1 MGKFHVPK
9 DKLIA
14 WSGMMVCALASVVV
28 PKPWA
33 FGFIGL
39 AVGIV
44 IGAHLRKDAARSL
57 KQVDQSNTPPGT
69 AKSPDSEPNLRPQVP
84 ELSSIALEGDIWTK
98 NPSTNRAIAN
108 RGKAILIPIRNEPKQ
123 QGRIV
128 GTAKN
133 IKARL
138 TWYLDGKET
147 REAFPA
153 AWLEEWL
160 NYVEIG
166 AEAKRIVVAFEPGRD
181 DWQVVTNSRNDGNFP
196 GVPSMHFDTAV
207 RVPRDGKGKMEL
219 QILKIKRDAIETLAT
234 YVYDWRWEDG
244 QVPHLSLRAS

>member
-1 MGKFHVPK
+1 MGGFHIPK
-9 DKLIA
+9 DKLVA
-14 WSGMMVCALASVVV
+14 WSGMMICALASVVV

-44 IGAHLRKDAARSL
+44 IGVYLKKDTVQPP
-57 KQVDQSNTPPGT
+57 KQSDQSSTQT
-69 AKSPDSEPNLRPQVP
+69 SFSKSSESEPNLRPQAP

-98 NPSTNRAIAN
+98 NPSTNRGVAN

-123 QGRIV
+123 QGRVV

-138 TWYLDGKET
+138 TWYLDGDEKC
-147 REAFPA
+147 EAFPA

-160 NYVEIG
+160 NCVEIG
-166 AEAKRIVVAFEPGRD
+166 AEAKRIVVAFEPRRD
-181 DWQVVTNSRNDGNFP
+181 DWQVVTNTRNDGNLP
-196 GVPSMHFDTAV
+196 GVPSMQFDTAT
-207 RVPRDGKGKMEL
+207 RVPKDGKGKMEL
-219 QILKIKRDAIETLAT
+219 QILKVKRDAIETLAT

-244 QVPHLSLRAS
+244 QIPYVSLRA